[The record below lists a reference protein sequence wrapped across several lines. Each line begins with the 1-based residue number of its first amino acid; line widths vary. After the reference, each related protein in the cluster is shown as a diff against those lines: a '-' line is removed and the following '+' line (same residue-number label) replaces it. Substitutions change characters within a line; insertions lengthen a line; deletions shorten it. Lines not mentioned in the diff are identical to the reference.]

1 MGVQLIFPPMQ
12 VTRFF
17 RCPDLH
23 YLSIERVFSQWH
35 TLPDPTILVEDVLL
49 KNGGGHPLSILQNL
63 WQAWKHKSDVYHI
76 TGDVHY
82 LVLSLPKRRTLLTIH
97 DCVFLHS
104 VKGIKGFMLKKL
116 FLDWPVRRARI
127 ISTISEK
134 SKQEI
139 IDYTGCVP
147 EKIVVIPNPVD
158 RHIYHQPK
166 HILSSIP
173 KLLFIGATPNKNLE
187 RVLEALKG
195 LTCELMLIGSYND
208 DQMALIRASGVAH
221 TIRSGISDADMAD
234 AYAAC
239 DLVLFP
245 SLYEGFGLPV
255 IEGQQ
260 AGRAVL
266 TSSIEPMASL
276 SGEGALLVD
285 PFNPTAIRTG
295 LELLIREDEFRNALI
310 QKGRENVRRYQVDT
324 IAEAYGSLYRQ
335 LGSKH

>member
-1 MGVQLIFPPMQ
+1 MQ

-17 RCPDLH
+17 RLPHPH
-23 YLSIERVFSQWH
+23 YLSIERVFSQWA
-35 TLPDPTILVEDVLL
+35 TLSDPTIKVEDILL
-49 KNGGGHPLSILQNL
+49 KKGGAHPLSILQNL

-104 VKGIKGFMLKKL
+104 SKGLKGYLLKKL
-116 FLDWPVRRARI
+116 FLDWPVRRAGL

-139 IDYTGCVP
+139 ISHTGCNP

-158 RHIYHQPK
+158 KHIYYQPK
-166 HILSSIP
+166 TSLSSIP

-187 RVLEALKG
+187 RVLESLKG
-195 LTCELMLIGSYND
+195 LTCELLLIGSYNEE
-208 DQMALIRASGVAH
+208 QLAHIRASGVAH
-221 TIRSGISDADMAD
+221 VIRSGISDAEMAD

-239 DLVLFP
+239 DVVLFP

-260 AGRAVL
+260 AVRAVL
-266 TSSIEPMASL
+266 TSNIEPMASL

-285 PFNPTAIRTG
+285 PYNPAAIRTG
-295 LELLIREDEFRNALI
+295 LELLIREDAYRNALI